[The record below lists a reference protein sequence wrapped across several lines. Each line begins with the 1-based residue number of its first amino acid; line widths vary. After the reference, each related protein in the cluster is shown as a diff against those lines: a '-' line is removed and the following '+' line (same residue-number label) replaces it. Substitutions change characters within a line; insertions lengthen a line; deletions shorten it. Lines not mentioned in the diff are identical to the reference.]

1 MNTKHSK
8 ISTSKVG
15 TKCSKPGILCI
26 SPHGGTSSIDAV
38 GVVAPVVRVCGDWLL
53 EKRDS
58 SLYVRSLTLVSELMI
73 EGVEMER
80 SRDTFL
86 NIIVIG

>member
-1 MNTKHSK
+1 M
-8 ISTSKVG
+8 
-15 TKCSKPGILCI
+15 
-26 SPHGGTSSIDAV
+26 
-38 GVVAPVVRVCGDWLL
+38 CGDWLL

-58 SLYVRSLTLVSELMI
+58 SLYVLSLALVSELMI

-86 NIIVIG
+86 NVHISTIVPVTTKTP

>member
-1 MNTKHSK
+1 M
-8 ISTSKVG
+8 V
-15 TKCSKPGILCI
+15 LCVC
-26 SPHGGTSSIDAV
+26 PYGGTSSIDVV

-58 SLYVRSLTLVSELMI
+58 SLYVLSLALVSELMI

-86 NIIVIG
+86 NIIVIQQY

>member
-1 MNTKHSK
+1 MVH
-8 ISTSKVG
+8 VFAY
-15 TKCSKPGILCI
+15 
-26 SPHGGTSSIDAV
+26 GGTSSIDAV
-38 GVVAPVVRVCGDWLL
+38 GVVAPVVRVWGDWLL

-58 SLYVRSLTLVSELMI
+58 SLYVLSLALVSELMI

-86 NIIVIG
+86 SITLVQWLPWYCNTVHYVS